1 MPTTTPHQSSV
12 LDRARRWPDE
22 RRREAE
28 RLLEAMEHA
37 GTEVYRLSEDERIL
51 VEEGLAES
59 LRGDLVPEE
68 EMEAFFNR
76 HAK

>member
-1 MPTTTPHQSSV
+1 MVSTTPETSV
-12 LDRARRWPDE
+12 LDRARRWPE
-22 RRREAE
+22 ARRREAE

-37 GTEVYRLSEDERIL
+37 GTEVYRLSEEERRL

-59 LRGDLVPEE
+59 LRGDLVPDA
-68 EMEAFFNR
+68 EMEAYFNR